1 VLRPA
6 LRIARVVVAYT
17 IVVLALLA
25 SIGPL
30 RTQLKAL
37 DTAVAGNVA
46 AQKVDGIPVK
56 HGLGVTGTKFLAY
69 AKARVPKH
77 AEFQIMLPVIE
88 VPVARCGTAFRRGD
102 FRWVTY
108 QMLPRVETCNDTAKY
123 WVYFGVDP
131 ATTPPPTGS
140 KIDTY
145 APGFAVATLP

>member
-1 VLRPA
+1 VLRP
-6 LRIARVVVAYT
+6 LRLVRLVVAWAVVVVAL
-17 IVVLALLA
+17 VAAVH
-25 SIGPL
+25 PL

-37 DTAVAGNVA
+37 DAAVAGNVA
-46 AQKVDGIPVK
+46 AEKADGIPVK
-56 HGLGVTGTKFLAY
+56 AGLGATGTKFFAW

-77 AEFQIMLPVIE
+77 AEFKMLLPVIE

-108 QMLPRVETCNDTAKY
+108 QMLPRVVTCTGNPRY

-131 ATTPPPTGS
+131 ETTPPPPGA
-140 KIDTY
+140 KLDVY